1 MPGLLDLKT
10 DLKSLKYGNDQPG
23 NGNSREPYI
32 KTDINDIDN
41 GFNRFRFSNFDDG
54 LIRGGAIGATNASV
68 TDALRIGKFLVDFP
82 KGPLFIVKQ
91 VGLQLSNPRLEH
103 KQDLPIDNTGTNL
116 PIRGQGFFGNIGNF
130 INNTA
135 TSAGAFIANTA
146 NRIENEIGP
155 TRIYNLGINT
165 LAQVPVNAFGG
176 HIVRHGFLPTSD
188 PSKYYASVVEFNN
201 THNSNRLLSLKNEL
215 GLLSQRRLK
224 IQQRQTPIALG
235 EIGLDPYTPALNDPI
250 TDPNL
255 APSDSDLIY
264 QILPPTTNQSFG
276 GIGIGGVIPSLS
288 YTGGPKS
295 VYGLGQTDIR
305 RFSNT
310 EDRSKIEDA
319 LNRSTQFAGKSID
332 EKGAATDINYPN
344 TLGVSR
350 FYFQTAESINAN
362 NFIDINNPTNKPA
375 NLDLT
380 TYDKSPLNNI
390 KNRTDNTQVNIKA
403 YQSLI
408 KSNENTRNSSPLNN
422 IFYPSEVLD
431 PKANIRNQGNYV
443 VDNLKENITYSNSY
457 GQKVVLKTFNNWS
470 SVAREQRIGDFGSAQ
485 TLIKRSDGTFETIN
499 VNRADSINL
508 TPLFSA
514 EKYYSSDS
522 VTIKGIEYN
531 IRDLVKFKIQS
542 ILTDT
547 PDRSNFMIFRA
558 LLTQLSDSA
567 DATWNDVKYAGRG
580 NKFYIYDGSSR
591 KIQLGF
597 KVAALSVEEM
607 APMYS
612 KLNYLMASIM
622 PDYNGNL
629 MRGSLH
635 RLTVGNYLDAQLG
648 IVNSLSYTIPNET
661 PWEIALDEPEG
672 GNSIMILPHII
683 DVSMTFTP
691 IGVETGG
698 NNVIESKGRD
708 KSYIAQNNTGKDI
721 SKLQYY
727 DSFL

>member
-130 INNTA
+130 ITNTA

-188 PSKYYASVVEFNN
+188 PSKYYSSVVEFNN

-215 GLLSQRRLK
+215 GLSN
-224 IQQRQTPIALG
+224 QTTL
-235 EIGLDPYTPALNDPI
+235 LT
-250 TDPNL
+250 
-255 APSDSDLIY
+255 SDSTL
-264 QILPPTTNQSFG
+264 QTLPPPA
-276 GIGIGGVIPSLS
+276 IGIGSVIPSLS

-310 EDRSKIEDA
+310 EDKFKIEDA
-319 LNRSTQFAGKSID
+319 LNRSAQFAGKSID
-332 EKGAATDINYPN
+332 EKGAATDINYYN

-443 VDNLKENITYSNSY
+443 VDNLKKDITYSNSY

-485 TLIKRSDGTFETIN
+485 TLIKRSDGTLETIN
-499 VNRADSINL
+499 INRADSINL

-648 IVNSLSYTIPNET
+648 ILNSLSYTIPNET